1 MNILQI
7 NDLPNFDTS
16 IESYEVHSYNPYNNS
31 FRENDEIRIPIHQQD
46 IYVLPSASS
55 IYIEGQ
61 AKLLSKDGN
70 QIKKPVTFS
79 NNPIMFLFQDIRYEI
94 NGIEIDRIKNA
105 GITSTIKSY
114 ISMNEAEN
122 KVAALWGWDIDG
134 FKSENGNFS
143 ATVPLNKILGFAE
156 DYTKIVINCKHELI
170 LNRSNSNINSI
181 IGTEDVAHFQIDI
194 QRIQWRVPH
203 VKVSDRERLKLLKHL
218 ERDKPIQMAFRN
230 WDLYEYPLLPTATKH
245 SWSIKTAS
253 QLEKPR
259 YVIFCLQT
267 NRKNQKMKDCS
278 VFDHCGVRNVTL
290 FLNSQYYPY
299 EPLSLKFSENKFN
312 ILYEM
317 YVKFRQSYYNCPADP
332 LLDLSSFKEKAPLF
346 VIDCSRQNDSLKTGP
361 VDVRLEI
368 ECTTAIPEKTT
379 GYCLIIN
386 DQLVE
391 YKPLSNIVRK
401 LT

>member
-16 IESYEVHSYNPYNNS
+16 IENYEVHSYNPYNNS

-55 IYIEGQ
+55 IYIEGR
-61 AKLLSKDGN
+61 AKLFSKDGN
-70 QIKKPVTFS
+70 QIKKSVTFS

-105 GITSTIKSY
+105 
-114 ISMNEAEN
+114 
-122 KVAALWGWDIDG
+122 
-134 FKSENGNFS
+134 
-143 ATVPLNKILGFAE
+143 
-156 DYTKIVINCKHELI
+156 
-170 LNRSNSNINSI
+170 
-181 IGTEDVAHFQIDI
+181 DI

-218 ERDKPIQMAFRN
+218 ERDKPIEMAFRN
-230 WDLYEYPLLPTATKH
+230 WDLYEYPLLPTATNH

-267 NRKNQKMKDCS
+267 NRKNQEMKDCS
-278 VFDHCGVRNVTL
+278 VFDHCG
-290 FLNSQYYPY
+290 
-299 EPLSLKFSENKFN
+299 
-312 ILYEM
+312 
-317 YVKFRQSYYNCPADP
+317 
-332 LLDLSSFKEKAPLF
+332 
-346 VIDCSRQNDSLKTGP
+346 
-361 VDVRLEI
+361 
-368 ECTTAIPEKTT
+368 
-379 GYCLIIN
+379 
-386 DQLVE
+386 
-391 YKPLSNIVRK
+391 PLSNIVRK